1 VDRTISTVVID
12 DDALVAVAIGYLAA
26 IQAAAVQAEQCI
38 NRSVDKAHLISIDL
52 ATNSLTTEQL

>member
-1 VDRTISTVVID
+1 MDRAISTVVID

-26 IQAAAVQAEQCI
+26 IQAAAFQAEQCI
-38 NRSVDKAHLISIDL
+38 NRSVDKAHLISIDF